1 MNMQFQD
8 VLVFLIAAGLSWWIL
23 SFFGVFNG
31 NKAARKAAADR
42 DAMKSIQRKRRITNW
57 CLGFFENFAMKL
69 GGGISESAAI
79 KYDYIIQRREMYIK
93 ILGRQWKPIELVGI
107 FRFLGFVGCIITAIG
122 ITRFTINIA
131 WLGFMLCFVDKVWL
145 SMQEMI
151 LTDEDKELEHDFPS
165 LYLLLNPKLQMGS
178 NARIATV
185 LSDYM
190 QTLELT
196 YAPTEHLAIKR
207 FVRLLRNHIE
217 LYSDEVLALMKVRSL
232 YKAAVVINFCNL
244 AIQAMNGVDNKEK
257 LISFEEELTRQ
268 QLDYM
273 RGVQEARIEKANKV
287 LYALYIILGEF
298 VVLSW
303 VSRMGGNFDA
313 LFHLI

>member
-8 VLVFLIAAGLSWWIL
+8 VLVFIIGIAVCWWIL
-23 SFFGVFNG
+23 SFFGVFNS

-42 DAMKSIQRKRRITNW
+42 DTMKAIQRKRRIMNW
-57 CLGFFENFAMKL
+57 VLGFFENFGMKV
-69 GGGISESAAI
+69 GGGISESASI
-79 KYDYIIQRREMYIK
+79 KYDYIIQRRELYIK
-93 ILGRQWKPIELVGI
+93 TLGRQWKPIELVGI
-107 FRFLGFVGCIITAIG
+107 FRFIGFAGCVITVIG
-122 ITRFTINIA
+122 ITRFTVNIA
-131 WLGFMLCFVDKVWL
+131 WLGFLLCFADRVWL
-145 SMQEMI
+145 TSQEMI
-151 LTDEDKELEHDFPS
+151 LTDEDKELEHDFPA
-165 LYLLLNPKLQMGS
+165 LFLLLNPKLQMGA
-178 NARIATV
+178 NARIAPV

-190 QTLELT
+190 QTLNMM
-196 YAPTEHLAIKR
+196 YSPTEHVAIKR

-217 LYSDEVLALMKVRSL
+217 LYSDEVLALIKVRSL

-244 AIQAMNGVDNKEK
+244 AIQSMNGVDNKEK

-273 RGVQEARIEKANKV
+273 RGVQEKRIEKANKV

-298 VVLSW
+298 IVLSW
-303 VSRMGGNFDA
+303 VSRMGGSFDS